1 MIRFQPLTLA
11 FVLAIAVLG
20 DGLSCPVAGAAAW
33 LQNSTGED
41 DLKRLVVMVQ
51 SVVDEQTF
59 NGAGIIFGRRG
70 ARLDIVTANHVV
82 RSGPQQAERVK
93 VQFRWIPGQ
102 WWDARVLEHRD
113 TDLDIAAISV
123 FGGEELDIPEL
134 VWQSISQPD
143 TLSVGEKLRPVGF
156 PRGVPWFIP
165 QQRHLFHSQTQ
176 RQIQSEGELD
186 PGNSGGALVTEG
198 WGIVGITTQA
208 DRPYNRSSRIDRVVE
223 KLREWKFDV
232 ALTPKASNPVASPIK
247 YEPARV
253 LKDAQPLYPADAKA
267 NGIAGTVELVC
278 TVASNGRATDIKVV
292 KSVDPRLD
300 DAAVQALKQ
309 WEFAPAL
316 KFGEAVPA
324 RMTIEMTF
332 SLK

>member
-1 MIRFQPLTLA
+1 MIRVQPFGLA
-11 FVLAIAVLG
+11 FVLAIAVVG
-20 DGLSCPVAGAAAW
+20 DGWPSVVATAAGP
-33 LQNSTGED
+33 LQNSASEE

-59 NGAGIIFGRRG
+59 NGAGIIFARRG
-70 ARLDIVTANHVV
+70 TRLDIVTANHVV
-82 RSGPQQAERVK
+82 RSGPQPAERVK
-93 VQFRWIPGQ
+93 VQFKWIPDQ
-102 WWDARVLEHRD
+102 WWDARVLEHKD
-113 TDLDIAAISV
+113 TDLDIAVISV
-123 FGGEELDIPEL
+123 FGGQELDIPEL
-134 VWQSISQPD
+134 AWQSISPPQ
-143 TLSVGEKLRPVGF
+143 TLSAGEKLRPVGF

-208 DRPYNRSSRIDRVVE
+208 DRPYNRSSRIDRAVE

-232 ALTPKASNPVASPIK
+232 ALTTKVSIPVEPTVK
-247 YEPARV
+247 NEPARV
-253 LKDAQPLYPADAKA
+253 LKDVQPLYPADAKA
-267 NGIAGTVELVC
+267 RGIAGTVELVC
-278 TVASNGRATDIKVV
+278 TVANDGRAKDIKVV

-300 DAAVQALKQ
+300 DAAVKALEQ

-316 KFGEAVPA
+316 KFGEPVPA
-324 RMTIEMTF
+324 RMTVEMTF